1 MSFEQEDNEDEVI
14 DDEEHFDETLE
25 VGLDPAEFSS
35 IDFAAFDGISLPGG
49 SLFSSRLFAI
59 CPSSF
64 FSECIGHFDLL
75 FCGLYCGLLWLL
87 DDSLSWPFD
96 GMSPMNFH
104 CNGSVRLSLI
114 GIIPVDLTLR
124 TILVADL
131 IREMTSS

>member
-25 VGLDPAEFSS
+25 VGLEPAEFSS
-35 IDFAAFDGISLPGG
+35 IDFDAFEGISLFGG

-64 FSECIGHFDLL
+64 FSECIGHFDLF
-75 FCGLYCGLLWLL
+75 FCCLYCCLLWMLA
-87 DDSLSWPFD
+87 DSLSLPF
-96 GMSPMNFH
+96 GRSAMNFH

-114 GIIPVDLTLR
+114 GIIPVD
-124 TILVADL
+124 
-131 IREMTSS
+131 